1 MRQSQILL
9 TTLRDAPADAETAS
23 HQLLLRAGYIRMLAA
38 GIYSYL
44 PLGRRVLR
52 NIEHIVREEMDA
64 AGAQEV
70 LLPSLLPAELWK
82 ESGRFEPYG
91 KDLMTLTDRH
101 ERQFV
106 LGPTHEE
113 AVTALVRG
121 EISSYR
127 KLPVTLYQIQT
138 KFRDERRPRSGLLR
152 GREFLMKD
160 AYSFDTGWEGLDT
173 VYSRMFTA
181 YGRIFARCGL
191 NFKAV
196 QANAGAMG
204 GEGGNHEFMAL
215 ADIGEDTLAVCS
227 SCDYAANLEEAAAG
241 GMLSDAAEDQTSQPA
256 VVKFYTPGLRT
267 IDQLEDQQQ
276 IAPERIIKTLIY
288 SGEGNLFAVLV
299 RGDHE
304 VNELKL
310 AAAAGVAGVSL
321 ADYEA
326 VRQAAGVESG
336 YVGPVGLQLPLIID
350 KTVAAMKSG
359 IAGAGEKD
367 YHLRNVVPGRDF
379 QLEQVADIRNAAE
392 GESCPKCGKG
402 VYHFHKGIEIG
413 HIFKLGTR
421 YSEKLGAVYLDASGQ
436 NKPMIMG
443 CYGIG
448 VSRLLA
454 AVAEQSH
461 DDEGLLWPEELAPY
475 RVHILQMTVKDQ
487 EQALLAESLYTEL
500 NGAGISSLLDD
511 RDERAGVKFKDA
523 GLIGIPVVLVVGKS
537 AGEDKVEYWDR
548 KSGTKEVI
556 TSAEAVSRVAGE
568 RDKGV
573 PAQYFT
579 LSWAL
584 YRKAYAAEAFI

>member
-1 MRQSQILL
+1 MRQSQLLL

-91 KDLMTLTDRH
+91 KDLMTLMDRH

-113 AVTALVRG
+113 AITALVRG

-127 KLPVTLYQIQT
+127 KLPVTLYQVQT

-152 GREFLMKD
+152 GREFQMKD
-160 AYSFDTGWEGLDT
+160 AYSFDTDREGLDIA
-173 VYSRMFTA
+173 YNRMFKA
-181 YGRIFARCGL
+181 YERIFTRCGL

-215 ADIGEDTLAVCS
+215 ADIGEDTLAVCT
-227 SCDYAANLEEAAAG
+227 SCDYAANLEEAEAG
-241 GMLSDAAEDQTSQPA
+241 GTWIATNEQEAAQPEA
-256 VVKFYTPGLRT
+256 ERFHTPGLRT
-267 IDQLEDQQQ
+267 IDQLEEQLQL
-276 IAPERIIKTLIY
+276 ATHSIIKTLIY
-288 SGEGNLFAVLV
+288 SGDGTLFAVLV

-310 AAAAGVAGVSL
+310 AAAAGVTAVSL
-321 ADYEA
+321 ADNEA
-326 VRQAAGVESG
+326 VRTAAGVESG
-336 YVGPVGLQLPLIID
+336 YVGPVGLKLPLIID
-350 KTVAAMKSG
+350 KAVAAMETG
-359 IAGAGEKD
+359 IAGAGERD

-379 QLEQVADIRNAAE
+379 SLEHVADIRNAAE
-392 GESCPKCGKG
+392 GETCPKCEKG

-421 YSEKLGAVYLDASGQ
+421 YSEKLGAVYLDASGR

-448 VSRLLA
+448 LSRLLA

-475 RVHILQMTVKDQ
+475 QVHILQLSAKDQ
-487 EQALLAESLYTEL
+487 EQAVVVEALYNELAR
-500 NGAGISSLLDD
+500 AGIGTLLDD
-511 RDERAGVKFKDA
+511 RDERPGVKFKDA

-537 AGEDKVEYWDR
+537 AGEGKVEYWDR
-548 KSGTKEVI
+548 KSGTKEI
-556 TSAEAVSRVAGE
+556 ISNAEVVSRIAGGM
-568 RDKGV
+568 R
-573 PAQYFT
+573 
-579 LSWAL
+579 
-584 YRKAYAAEAFI
+584 